1 MMAIWHG
8 LLLAINV
15 ASGFLIVQHAI
26 CNLSRWTYSI
36 RSIALWGN
44 AFLLAGGLRPLLMI
58 GRPPGFGEVLLN
70 LGVVLLSIRSTRR
83 MYREFV
89 AEPNGTLGAVVSGLR
104 AWFGRAR

>member
-8 LLLAINV
+8 LLLAVNV
-15 ASGFLIVQHAI
+15 VSGFLIVQHAI

-36 RSIALWGN
+36 RSVALWGN

-83 MYREFV
+83 MYLEFV
-89 AEPNGTLGAVVSGLR
+89 AEPGGVMSGLR
-104 AWFGRAR
+104 AWFGREKP

>member
-36 RSIALWGN
+36 RS
-44 AFLLAGGLRPLLMI
+44 
-58 GRPPGFGEVLLN
+58 
-70 LGVVLLSIRSTRR
+70 TRR

-89 AEPNGTLGAVVSGLR
+89 AEPNGTLGAVMSGLR